1 MTINNNAYGGFI
13 VSKNIISG
21 IPIRYSFREESS
33 TPQLNGW
40 NFFSEEDDESYVND
54 SNNFQILSAE
64 SVYKISPVIL
74 DLFDAP
80 YGTDLCWLYKEGV
93 HVGFYDLVNKRETTF
108 SEILENPQTY

>member
-13 VSKNIISG
+13 MSKNIMSG
-21 IPIRYSFREESS
+21 IPIRYSFREESNI
-33 TPQLNGW
+33 PQLNGW
-40 NFFSEEDDESYVND
+40 NFFSEEDDESYVSY

-64 SVYKISPVIL
+64 TVYNISLVIL
-74 DLFDAP
+74 ELFDAP

-93 HVGFYDLVNKRETTF
+93 HVGFYDLVNNRETTL